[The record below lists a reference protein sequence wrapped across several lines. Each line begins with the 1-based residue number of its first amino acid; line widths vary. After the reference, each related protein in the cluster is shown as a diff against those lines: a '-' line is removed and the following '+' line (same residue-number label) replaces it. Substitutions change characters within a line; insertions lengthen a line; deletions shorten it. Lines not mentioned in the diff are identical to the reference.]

1 MYGAILGDIIGSRF
15 EFDRGGWTKDF
26 DLLTAEDKW
35 TDDTV
40 MTVAVAEALM
50 NAGKDASVET
60 IETECV
66 KAMQKWG
73 QRYPYAGYGGKFIC
87 WVGSKN
93 PKPYGSY
100 GNGSAMRVSA
110 AGWLYDSIERTR
122 EVARATANVSHNH
135 PEGLK
140 GAECTAAVMYLS
152 RTGASKKEIAD
163 YVVKEFGYDFSETLE
178 EMRARHEHVET
189 CQDSLPKAL
198 RSFIDGESY
207 EDVVRNA
214 VSLGGDTDTLAA
226 IAGAMAEMRRY
237 IVPKDYPGV
246 DIALMHIYL
255 IEGRDRLLANMSSKT
270 SAGCL
275 QVLKE
280 KGVEV
285 LLGISVTDYR
295 DNQVYCSDGRVIR
308 TANLI
313 WTSGVKSEVIK
324 GIENSQKEHRG
335 RILTDNYNRIK
346 GFENIFAIG
355 DVAFVDDPLYP
366 AGYPQLA
373 RVAIS
378 QGQRLAANLIALANV
393 PIGVLATVGRN
404 RAFVEWGKL
413 YLEGFWA
420 WMVWSVIH
428 ILFLIGVQSKI
439 KVFTGWIWNY
449 FGKDLPVRL
458 IIGDTPPYDLN
469 KIKETDTNN
478 ISASL

>member
-1 MYGAILGDIIGSRF
+1 MHNLNIPHTDKKRVVIV
-15 EFDRGGWTKDF
+15 GGGFAGLNLAKKLRKCNQYQVVLIDQNNYHLF
-26 DLLTAEDKW
+26 KPLLYQ
-35 TDDTV
+35 
-40 MTVAVAEALM
+40 VAS
-50 NAGKDASVET
+50 AGLDPSDVSFPFRKVFRA
-60 IETECV
+60 
-66 KAMQKWG
+66 K
-73 QRYPYAGYGGKFIC
+73 
-87 WVGSKN
+87 KN
-93 PKPYGSY
+93 IFFRMGRML
-100 GNGSAMRVSA
+100 AV
-110 AGWLYDSIERTR
+110 
-122 EVARATANVSHNH
+122 H
-135 PEGLK
+135 PEQNRLETSSGSIHYD
-140 GAECTAAVMYLS
+140 YLVIATGCVPNFFGIKDIEKYAWPMADVRDS
-152 RTGASKKEIAD
+152 LRIRNTMFYNLERAMIAPTDTDRQTMLNIVIVGGGAS
-163 YVVKEFGYDFSETLE
+163 G
-178 EMRARHEHVET
+178 VE
-189 CQDSLPKAL
+189 
-198 RSFIDGESY
+198 
-207 EDVVRNA
+207 
-214 VSLGGDTDTLAA
+214 

-313 WTSGVKSEVIK
+313 WTSGVKSEVIR

-378 QGQRLAANLIALANV
+378 QGQRLAANLIALANDRPMKPYRYV

>member
-1 MYGAILGDIIGSRF
+1 MHNLNIPHTDKKRVVIV
-15 EFDRGGWTKDF
+15 GGGFAGLNLAKKLRKCNQYQVVLIDQNNYHLF
-26 DLLTAEDKW
+26 KPLLYQ
-35 TDDTV
+35 
-40 MTVAVAEALM
+40 VAS
-50 NAGKDASVET
+50 AGLDPSDVSFPFRKVFRAKKNIFFRMGRMLAVHPEQNRLET
-60 IETECV
+60 
-66 KAMQKWG
+66 
-73 QRYPYAGYGGKFIC
+73 
-87 WVGSKN
+87 S
-93 PKPYGSY
+93 
-100 GNGSAMRVSA
+100 NGSIHYDYLVIATGCVPNFFGIKDIEQYAWPMADVRDSLRIRNTMFYNLERAMIAPTDTDRQTMLNIVIV
-110 AGWLYDSIERTR
+110 G
-122 EVARATANVSHNH
+122 
-135 PEGLK
+135 G
-140 GAECTAAVMYLS
+140 
-152 RTGASKKEIAD
+152 GAS
-163 YVVKEFGYDFSETLE
+163 G
-178 EMRARHEHVET
+178 VE
-189 CQDSLPKAL
+189 
-198 RSFIDGESY
+198 
-207 EDVVRNA
+207 
-214 VSLGGDTDTLAA
+214 

-378 QGQRLAANLIALANV
+378 QGQRLAANLIALANDRPMKPYRYV

-458 IIGDTPPYDLN
+458 IIGDTPPHDLN

>member
-1 MYGAILGDIIGSRF
+1 MHNLNIPHTDKKRVVIV
-15 EFDRGGWTKDF
+15 GGGFAGLNLAKKLRKCNQYQVVLIDQNNYHLF
-26 DLLTAEDKW
+26 KPLLYQ
-35 TDDTV
+35 
-40 MTVAVAEALM
+40 VAS
-50 NAGKDASVET
+50 AGLDPSDVSFPFRKVFRAKKNIFFRMGRMLAVHPEQNRLET
-60 IETECV
+60 
-66 KAMQKWG
+66 
-73 QRYPYAGYGGKFIC
+73 
-87 WVGSKN
+87 S
-93 PKPYGSY
+93 
-100 GNGSAMRVSA
+100 NGSIHYDYLVIATGCVPNFFGIKDIEKYAWPMADVRDSLRIRNTMFYNLERAMIAPTDTDRQTMLNIVIV
-110 AGWLYDSIERTR
+110 G
-122 EVARATANVSHNH
+122 
-135 PEGLK
+135 G
-140 GAECTAAVMYLS
+140 
-152 RTGASKKEIAD
+152 GAS
-163 YVVKEFGYDFSETLE
+163 G
-178 EMRARHEHVET
+178 VE
-189 CQDSLPKAL
+189 
-198 RSFIDGESY
+198 
-207 EDVVRNA
+207 
-214 VSLGGDTDTLAA
+214 

-378 QGQRLAANLIALANV
+378 QGQRLAANLIALANDRPMKPYRYA

-458 IIGDTPPYDLN
+458 IIGDTPPHDLN

>member
-1 MYGAILGDIIGSRF
+1 M
-15 EFDRGGWTKDF
+15 
-26 DLLTAEDKW
+26 
-35 TDDTV
+35 
-40 MTVAVAEALM
+40 
-50 NAGKDASVET
+50 
-60 IETECV
+60 
-66 KAMQKWG
+66 
-73 QRYPYAGYGGKFIC
+73 
-87 WVGSKN
+87 
-93 PKPYGSY
+93 
-100 GNGSAMRVSA
+100 
-110 AGWLYDSIERTR
+110 
-122 EVARATANVSHNH
+122 
-135 PEGLK
+135 
-140 GAECTAAVMYLS
+140 
-152 RTGASKKEIAD
+152 
-163 YVVKEFGYDFSETLE
+163 
-178 EMRARHEHVET
+178 
-189 CQDSLPKAL
+189 
-198 RSFIDGESY
+198 
-207 EDVVRNA
+207 
-214 VSLGGDTDTLAA
+214 
-226 IAGAMAEMRRY
+226 
-237 IVPKDYPGV
+237 
-246 DIALMHIYL
+246 
-255 IEGRDRLLANMSSKT
+255 
-270 SAGCL
+270 
-275 QVLKE
+275 
-280 KGVEV
+280 
-285 LLGISVTDYR
+285 
-295 DNQVYCSDGRVIR
+295 
-308 TANLI
+308 
-313 WTSGVKSEVIK
+313 KSEVIK

-378 QGQRLAANLIALANV
+378 QGQRLAANLIALANDRPMKPYRYV

>member
-1 MYGAILGDIIGSRF
+1 MHNLNIPHTDKKRVVIV
-15 EFDRGGWTKDF
+15 GGGFAGLNLAKKLRKCNQYQVVLIDQNNYHLF
-26 DLLTAEDKW
+26 KPLLYQ
-35 TDDTV
+35 
-40 MTVAVAEALM
+40 VAS
-50 NAGKDASVET
+50 AGLDPSDVSFPFRKVFRA
-60 IETECV
+60 
-66 KAMQKWG
+66 K
-73 QRYPYAGYGGKFIC
+73 
-87 WVGSKN
+87 KN
-93 PKPYGSY
+93 IFFRMGRML
-100 GNGSAMRVSA
+100 AV
-110 AGWLYDSIERTR
+110 
-122 EVARATANVSHNH
+122 H
-135 PEGLK
+135 PEQNRLETSSGSIHYD
-140 GAECTAAVMYLS
+140 YLVIATGCVPNFFGIKDIEKYAWPMADVRDS
-152 RTGASKKEIAD
+152 LRIRNTMFYNLERAMIAPTDTDRQTMLNIVIVGGGAS
-163 YVVKEFGYDFSETLE
+163 G
-178 EMRARHEHVET
+178 VE
-189 CQDSLPKAL
+189 
-198 RSFIDGESY
+198 
-207 EDVVRNA
+207 
-214 VSLGGDTDTLAA
+214 

-313 WTSGVKSEVIK
+313 WTSSVKSEVIK

-378 QGQRLAANLIALANV
+378 QGQRLAANLIALANDRPMKPYRYV

>member
-1 MYGAILGDIIGSRF
+1 MHNLNIPHTDKKRVVIV
-15 EFDRGGWTKDF
+15 GGGFAGLNLAKKLRKCNQYQVVLIDQNNYHLF
-26 DLLTAEDKW
+26 KPLLYQ
-35 TDDTV
+35 
-40 MTVAVAEALM
+40 VAS
-50 NAGKDASVET
+50 AGLDPSDVSFPFRKVFRAKKNIFFRMGRMLAVHPEQNRLET
-60 IETECV
+60 
-66 KAMQKWG
+66 
-73 QRYPYAGYGGKFIC
+73 
-87 WVGSKN
+87 S
-93 PKPYGSY
+93 
-100 GNGSAMRVSA
+100 NGSIHYDYLVIATGCVPNFFGIKDIEQYAWPMADVRDSLRIRNTMFYNLERAMIAPTDTDRQTMLNIVIV
-110 AGWLYDSIERTR
+110 G
-122 EVARATANVSHNH
+122 
-135 PEGLK
+135 G
-140 GAECTAAVMYLS
+140 
-152 RTGASKKEIAD
+152 GAS
-163 YVVKEFGYDFSETLE
+163 G
-178 EMRARHEHVET
+178 VE
-189 CQDSLPKAL
+189 
-198 RSFIDGESY
+198 
-207 EDVVRNA
+207 
-214 VSLGGDTDTLAA
+214 

-237 IVPKDYPGV
+237 IVPKDYSGV

-313 WTSGVKSEVIK
+313 WTSGVKSEVIR

-335 RILTDNYNRIK
+335 RILTDSYNRIK

-378 QGQRLAANLIALANV
+378 QGQRLAANLIALANDRPMKPYRYV

-458 IIGDTPPYDLN
+458 IIGDTPPHDLN